1 MEIVPAILERNFSH
15 IRDKIFD
22 IADFAKTVQID
33 ICDGMYVQSITWP
46 YGKSDGHFEAI
57 LKEEEGMPG
66 WDKLDFE
73 FDLMVKNPDPE
84 YVLKWVRL
92 GGSRIVIHSD
102 SKTDLNDV
110 FEALS
115 GYAERGLAIR
125 ANTPLSI
132 IDKYF
137 DKIDYIQ
144 IMGIDKV
151 GFQGQ
156 HFNPKVFEKIK
167 EIKDKY
173 SEIIIQIDGG
183 VSLSNSVLLDH
194 AGADRLVVGSAL
206 FDSDNLVDTYRKLVR
221 T

>member
-1 MEIVPAILERNFSH
+1 MEIVPAILEKNFSH
-15 IRDKIFD
+15 IKDKISD
-22 IADFAKTVQID
+22 VVDFAKIVQID
-33 ICDGMYVQSITWP
+33 VCDGIYVQSTTWP

-66 WDKLDFE
+66 WDRLDFE
-73 FDLMVKNPDPE
+73 YDLMVKNPDAE
-84 YVLKWVRL
+84 YALKWVRL
-92 GGSRIVIHSD
+92 GASRIVLHSD
-102 SKTDLNDV
+102 SNSDLLPV
-110 FEALS
+110 FDALS
-115 GYAERGLAIR
+115 NYVQRGLAIK
-125 ANTPLSI
+125 ASTPISI
-132 IDKYF
+132 IDKYI
-137 DKIDYIQ
+137 DKIEYIQ

-173 SEIIIQIDGG
+173 KDIVIQIDGG

-206 FDSDNLVDTYRKLVR
+206 FDSENIVDTYRKLVR
-221 T
+221 S

>member
-15 IRDKIFD
+15 IRDKISD
-22 IADFAKTVQID
+22 VVDFAKTVQID
-33 ICDGMYVQSITWP
+33 VCDGIYVQSTTWP

-66 WDKLDFE
+66 WDRLDFE
-73 FDLMVKNPDPE
+73 YDLMVKNPDAE
-84 YVLKWVRL
+84 YALKWVRL
-92 GGSRIVIHSD
+92 GGSRIVLHSD
-102 SKTDLNDV
+102 SNSDLSTV

-115 GYAERGLAIR
+115 GYAQRGIAIKP
-125 ANTPLSI
+125 NTPIEILDKY
-132 IDKYF
+132 IDKIEYV
-137 DKIDYIQ
+137 Q

-173 SEIIIQIDGG
+173 KDIVIQIDGG

-206 FDSDNLVDTYRKLVR
+206 FDSENIVDTYRKLVR
-221 T
+221 S